1 MGMTMDHNQE
11 PVAEASEGHE
21 AHEVQGLNWFEW
33 GNKED
38 PALGFMIINFALL
51 AVIVYM
57 IMRKPISKMVTA
69 RREGLVTA
77 LKEANELREE
87 AQKALRL
94 ATERMDTLDM
104 EMARIREDILNAGLA
119 ESRRVT
125 KDAERRLKKMDDES
139 AALIEQEV
147 ARMSAEI
154 RREVVDAIA
163 TTAQRIISEKI
174 QVSDHDRLAKDY
186 MKSMNEITLLAKEQ

>member
-1 MGMTMDHNQE
+1 MKIDHNQE
-11 PVAEASEGHE
+11 PAAEASEGHGTHE
-21 AHEVQGLNWFEW
+21 AQGLNWFDW

-38 PALGFMIINFALL
+38 PALGFMIINFVLL
-51 AVIVYM
+51 AVLVYR

-69 RREGLVTA
+69 RRESLEAA

-87 AQKALRL
+87 AQKALRT
-94 ATERMDTLDM
+94 ATERMDTLEL
-104 EMARIREDILNAGLA
+104 EMSRIHEDILNAGLA
-119 ESRRVT
+119 ESQRIT
-125 KDAERRLKKMDDES
+125 KDSERRLKRMDDES

-147 ARMSAEI
+147 VRMSAEI

-163 TTAQRIISEKI
+163 TNAQHIILKKI

-186 MKSMNEITLLAKEQ
+186 MKSMNEITSPAKEQ

>member
-1 MGMTMDHNQE
+1 MDHNQE
-11 PVAEASEGHE
+11 PVAEASEGHGTLE
-21 AHEVQGLNWFEW
+21 AHGLNWFDW

-51 AVIVYM
+51 VVIVYM

-69 RREGLVTA
+69 RREGLEAA

-94 ATERMDTLDM
+94 AKERTDTLEL
-104 EMARIREDILNAGLA
+104 EMSRIREDILNAGLA
-119 ESRRVT
+119 ESQRIT
-125 KDAERRLKKMDDES
+125 KDSERRLKRMDDES

-147 ARMSAEI
+147 VRMSAEI
-154 RREVVDAIA
+154 RAEVVDAIA
-163 TTAQRIISEKI
+163 TTAQHIVSEKI

-186 MKSMNEITLLAKEQ
+186 MNSMNEITSPAKEQ